1 MEKFIGFLKMNK
13 LKVSKEGFSLVEV
26 LVAMLVLLILV
37 VAFTQLLSWSFS
49 TIFNEGRKSQAIATA
64 MEETDKLTTI
74 IWNAENPITSLENID
89 ECVSSADLLKDRSK
103 EWVFCYKQYASE
115 NPKQI
120 IENGATKNV
129 LGYDIAVVVFYEQ
142 GKYYVKL
149 ESFIKDVG

>member
-1 MEKFIGFLKMNK
+1 MEKFIDFLKMNK

-37 VAFTQLLSWSFS
+37 VAFTPLLSWSFN

-64 MEETDKLTTI
+64 MEETDKLTAI
-74 IWNAENPITSLENID
+74 IWNAEKPITSLENID

-103 EWVFCYKQYASE
+103 KWVFCYKQYAPE

-120 IENGATKNV
+120 IENGVTKNV